1 MSARTLV
8 RGPIGRLAAVSL
20 GSNIVDGIR
29 VAAFTVLTTAY
40 ADSALEVALVAT
52 VATLPKAFLSIPIGV
67 MLDRWSKL
75 RTLYLVN
82 LARALI
88 LAGLAVAL
96 YLGAGSILLLCAFAF
111 FFGTLEE
118 FYDAAGARAWQRSY
132 RTVCWR
138 HLGRMVHD
146 NAIYFECGNIAHHCA
161 RTTLSSALALTDAR
175 PVFSRGKTRRE
186 QAGERVGRVRSES
199 QQPTEG
205 RNY

>member
-29 VAAFTVLTTAY
+29 VAAFAVLTTAY

-111 FFGTLEE
+111 LFGTLEE
-118 FYDAAGARAWQRSY
+118 FYDAAS
-132 RTVCWR
+132 V
-138 HLGRMVHD
+138 LVVPD
-146 NAIYFECGNIAHHCA
+146 
-161 RTTLSSALALTDAR
+161 LTE
-175 PVFSRGKTRRE
+175 PNQYLK
-186 QAGERVGRVRSES
+186 
-199 QQPTEG
+199 
-205 RNY
+205 

>member
-82 LARALI
+82 LARAR
-88 LAGLAVAL
+88 AL
-96 YLGAGSILLLCAFAF
+96 P
-111 FFGTLEE
+111 
-118 FYDAAGARAWQRSY
+118 
-132 RTVCWR
+132 WR
-138 HLGRMVHD
+138 RVD
-146 NAIYFECGNIAHHCA
+146 P
-161 RTTLSSALALTDAR
+161 TTLCVRLFLR
-175 PVFSRGKTRRE
+175 YIRRIL
-186 QAGERVGRVRSES
+186 
-199 QQPTEG
+199 
-205 RNY
+205 